1 MWIFMQLRSIVHHLY
16 GCWCIEFSNSATLE
30 KGVYRE
36 EYTAIQGRVAAR
48 ETLAHSKVNVEI

>member
-1 MWIFMQLRSIVHHLY
+1 MQLRSIVHHLY